1 MRSVKYLETT
11 LEALHQKGAK
21 SVFIVGAK
29 KQLNAGVGK
38 LFELAA
44 ENDGRRAKIRIRN
57 QTLAINEAIKR
68 VVPKGTFLDI
78 NRYICDTEWCE
89 TMDQQA
95 RPIFFDNA
103 HLTPYGVQHFADRLI
118 RDA

>member
-1 MRSVKYLETT
+1 M
-11 LEALHQKGAK
+11 
-21 SVFIVGAK
+21 
-29 KQLNAGVGK
+29 NAGVGK

-44 ENDGRRAKIRIRN
+44 ENDGWRAKIKIRN
-57 QTLAINEAIKR
+57 QTLAVNEAIKR
-68 VVPKGTFLDI
+68 AVPKGTFLDI
-78 NRYICDTEWCE
+78 NRYICDAEWCE

-118 RDA
+118 RDAWYFNNPFVTPSVNEARKR